1 MPQPLMARSSTSPD
15 APDLVQR
22 TRTPPDVKW
31 LLNERAALAGEVA
44 KADSTQLGL
53 LAKQARLTQQLEA
66 TAVLLAR
73 SRVAQDRAQASMAAL
88 DVTIALAH
96 SRVEPSAGGVVA
108 AWAGKYG
115 KRGGLGEFIA
125 RTLREAAPSP
135 LTTSV
140 LMDLAAREFQLT
152 FALATDRRSF
162 NKSVNSSLTWLL
174 KRGLAEPLHSREFG
188 VHGIW
193 RWKEQAPT
201 LDALRLRQT
210 ACSLGMTLA
219 SQGRG

>member
-1 MPQPLMARSSTSPD
+1 MPQQLMNLSNTLQD

-31 LLNERAALAGEVA
+31 LLNERAALAGEVG
-44 KADSTQLGL
+44 KANSAQLGL
-53 LAKQARLTQQLEA
+53 LAKRARLMRQLEA
-66 TAVLLAR
+66 VAVLLAR
-73 SRVAQDRAQASMAAL
+73 SRAAQGRAQASMDAL

-125 RTLREAAPSP
+125 QTLREAAPAP
-135 LTTSV
+135 LTTSI

-152 FALATDRRSF
+152 FALAKDRRSF
-162 NKSVNSSLTWLL
+162 NKSVNSSLSWLL
-174 KRGLAEPLHSREFG
+174 KRGQAEPLHARKLG
-188 VHGIW
+188 THGSW
-193 RWKEQAPT
+193 RWKPPLPD
-201 LDALRLRQT
+201 LDSLRARAQE
-210 ACSLGMTLA
+210 AAAEAVSEVHE
-219 SQGRG
+219 RD

>member
-1 MPQPLMARSSTSPD
+1 MPQPLMNLSNTSPD
-15 APDLVQR
+15 APNLVQR

-53 LAKQARLTQQLEA
+53 LAKQARLEHQLA
-66 TAVLLAR
+66 AVAVLLAR
-73 SRVAQDRAQASMAAL
+73 SRVAQGRAQASMDAL
-88 DVTIALAH
+88 GVTIALAH
-96 SRVEPSAGGVVA
+96 ARVEPSAGGVVA

-125 RTLREAAPSP
+125 QTLREAAPAP

-152 FALATDRRSF
+152 FALAKDRRSF
-162 NKSVNSSLTWLL
+162 NKSVNSSLSWLL
-174 KRGLAEPLHSREFG
+174 KRGKAEPLHMRQLG
-188 VHGIW
+188 THGSW
-193 RWKEQAPT
+193 RWTAQMPT
-201 LDALRLRQT
+201 LDALR
-210 ACSLGMTLA
+210 APSAEAMAVDSGGA
-219 SQGRG
+219 